1 MKPVDPRRWARPGD
15 LLRSNRAILTGDD
28 DLLPYETLALVVEV
42 GPPSVAFVGWLS
54 MKVLVDGRMRS
65 IHTTNDYWEHVNDHV

>member
-1 MKPVDPRRWARPGD
+1 MKSIDPRRWARPGD

-42 GPPSVAFVGWLS
+42 GPPSVEFFGWLN
-54 MKVLVDGRMRS
+54 MKVLVEGRTLS
-65 IHTTNDYWEHVNDHV
+65 VQTSNNYWEHVNDPL